1 MSGWGTKQG
10 SVLEMLVF
18 GALKMMV
25 WETEVSQSARQKR
38 RRMLVAVGER
48 NVKRAQKS
56 QDTEQESLI

>member
-1 MSGWGTKQG
+1 M
-10 SVLEMLVF
+10 EMLVF

-56 QDTEQESLI
+56 QDTEQESLT